1 MASIGPAPPIWTF
14 SFFLE
19 RIRAA
24 SAAAPIYE
32 IGDHDRRRFITMEYQ
47 EGETLKHLVSLRPE
61 ELEGC

>member
-1 MASIGPAPPIWTF
+1 MDLLI
-14 SFFLE
+14 FLE

-47 EGETLKHLVSLRPE
+47 EGKTLKHPVSLRPT